1 MCGITGCIRLDNI
14 GVNDAV
20 LKKMTDTLKHRGPDN
35 GSIKIIKNVG
45 LGHRRLSIIDLSDAA
60 NQPMS
65 TDDDRYV
72 IVFNG
77 EIYNFIE
84 IKEKLQNIGIKFD
97 TKSDTEVVLKA
108 YQTFGI
114 DCFKEFNGMFAVAI
128 YDSQKEELVLGRDQ
142 YGIKPLYYYKNDNVF
157 VFASEMKAIIAHP
170 EVKLNISNQG
180 LIEYFWYGNPLGNN
194 TIYEQIYELSAGSYM
209 KITSKGF
216 EIQKYFNVN
225 DIEEIPISEDDA
237 VSEIKRLFEES
248 VKRHL
253 ISDVP
258 VGIFLSGGIDSSAIT
273 AIASKHYKGR
283 LKTYSVAFDFSKG
296 PNELVLA
303 AEIAKKYDTDHHEIH
318 ITGENLIDTIEALVD
333 AHDEP
338 FGDAADIPLYLLT
351 KQLKGEVKVVLQG
364 DGGDEFFGG
373 YSRYNTIQSWK
384 LFNKLSMLPSLIKYS
399 KVKNTKVLRFQRFLN
414 AISQK
419 NPATRNALLLT
430 MESKFSKPLNV
441 LNREYQDLLRTFDP
455 FNRYKEIYKHL
466 PKEIDPVQAL
476 FLCDTQI
483 ILKDTFFEKVDKST
497 MANSMEIR
505 VPFVDKNL
513 TEFMLSVPAS
523 LKVKNGVK
531 KYLLKKAMAGIV
543 PDNILYG
550 KKTGFSVPY
559 EYWLRT
565 TLSEYFI
572 SQVSTE
578 KASKYLDKEE
588 IMRLFSLHK
597 AEKGNYGFL
606 LWKTFIFAV
615 WVNRKNE

>member
-1 MCGITGCIRLDNI
+1 MCGIAGYIRLDNNE
-14 GVNDAV
+14 VNDTV
-20 LKKMTDTLKHRGPDN
+20 LKKMTNTLVHRGPDN
-35 GSIKIIKNVG
+35 GSTQIINNVG
-45 LGHRRLSIIDLSDAA
+45 LGHRRLSIIDLSNAA

-65 TDDDRYV
+65 SEDDLFT

-84 IKEKLQNIGIKFD
+84 IKQKLQIKGFHFN
-97 TKSDTEVVLKA
+97 TNSDTEVILKA
-108 YQTFGI
+108 YEEFGI
-114 DCFKEFNGMFAVAI
+114 NCFKEFNGMFSIAI
-128 YDSQKEELVLGRDQ
+128 YDSKKQELILARDQ
-142 YGIKPLYYYKNDNVF
+142 FGIKPLYYYKNDNILVF
-157 VFASEMKAIIAHP
+157 GSEMKAIIAHP

-194 TIYEQIYELSAGSYM
+194 TIYEQINELSAGSYM
-209 KITSKGF
+209 KITLSGI
-216 EIQKYFNVN
+216 EINEYFKIN
-225 DIEEIPISEDDA
+225 DIKEISISEDD
-237 VSEIKRLFEES
+237 VVIEIKRLFEES

-273 AIASKHYKGR
+273 AIASKYYKGK
-283 LKTYSVAFDFSKG
+283 LKTYSVGFDFSKG
-296 PNELVLA
+296 PNELGLA
-303 AEIAKKYDTDHHEIH
+303 AEIAKKYNTDHHEVH

-373 YSRYNTIQSWK
+373 YTRYNTIQNSKVWSR
-384 LFNKLSMLPSLIKYS
+384 FSSLPYLIAYS
-399 KVKNTKVLRFQRFLN
+399 KTNNPRFLRLQRFIN

-430 MESKFSKPLNV
+430 MESKYTKPLNV
-441 LNREYQDLLRTFDP
+441 FNSEYQNLLKKFDP
-455 FNRYKEIYKHL
+455 FNRYNEIYKNL
-466 PKEIDPVQAL
+466 PEEIDPVQAL
-476 FLCDTQI
+476 FICDTQI

-505 VPFVDKNL
+505 VPFVDKDL
-513 TEFMLSVPAS
+513 TEFMLSVPAN

-531 KYLLKKAMAGIV
+531 KYLFKKAMAGIV

-550 KKTGFSVPY
+550 KKIGFSVPY

-565 TLSEYFI
+565 TLSDYFI
-572 SQVSTE
+572 SQISTV
-578 KASKYLDKEE
+578 KASQYLDKEE

-615 WVNRKNE
+615 WVNRKNN